1 MVHEGFMPH
10 GYCYLWLPDL
20 VLLHTI
26 SDSIIVLSY
35 YSIPVG
41 LTVLIRKRR
50 DLSFDYIFAL
60 FAIFIFACGTT
71 HVLQIWNIWHNNYY
85 LEGMVKAVTAA
96 ASLLTAVIL
105 WPLLPKVITLPS
117 PTQMAA
123 ATQLL
128 REEIERRQESEHQL
142 YVLNQ
147 ELEQRVA
154 LRTRELQQS
163 KDALEHEVQQR
174 INVEQR
180 LLEIFEATPN
190 GLLVINSDGI
200 IDRANHQAEM
210 IFGYA
215 RGELDGLAIESL
227 VPLKYRGHHVGDRQQ
242 YVQSPSKR
250 AMGAG
255 RDLFG
260 QRKNG
265 SEVPLE
271 IGLNPISPHAGSEII
286 ASVVDVSY
294 RKRAEQ
300 QIRAKA
306 DALMRN
312 NEELQQ
318 FAFIASH
325 DLREPL
331 RKILSFSNL
340 LTTGRYG
347 NFDDKGSEFITY
359 ITDAANRMQELLD
372 SLLSYSRVTSKA
384 RPFRQVNL
392 NTVMASVLD
401 DMQLAINDKSATI
414 ECSALTTLD
423 ADEVQ
428 LRQLFQNLLSN
439 SLKYSRPNVSPLI
452 RIIGEMAAPDSYL
465 ITFTDNGIGFE
476 QQYASQIFEVFKRL
490 HGRGAYPGTGM
501 GLAIV
506 RKIVDRHGGRITAHG
521 NPGLGSSF
529 EILLP
534 LHQENVQDERDAPD
548 TAVDGRG

>member
-1 MVHEGFMPH
+1 MVHDSFMPH
-10 GYCYLWLPDL
+10 GYCYQWLPDL
-20 VLLHTI
+20 LLLHII

-35 YSIPVG
+35 YSIPIV

-50 DLSFDYIFAL
+50 DLSFDYMFAL
-60 FAIFIFACGTT
+60 FAIFIFACGTS
-71 HVLQIWNIWHNNYY
+71 HVLQIWNIWHSNYY
-85 LEGMVKAVTAA
+85 VEGMVKAVTAIS
-96 ASLLTAVIL
+96 SLLTAVIM
-105 WPLLPKVITLPS
+105 WPLLPKVIMLPS

-128 REEIERRQESEHQL
+128 REEIERRQKSEHEL
-142 YVLNQ
+142 FLLNH

-154 LRTRELQQS
+154 DRTRELQQS
-163 KDALEHEVQQR
+163 KDALEHEVQNR
-174 INVEQR
+174 TAVEQR
-180 LLEIFEATPN
+180 LLQIFESTPN
-190 GLLVINSDGI
+190 GLLVINNGGSI
-200 IDRANHQAEM
+200 EKANAQAEA

-215 RGELDGLAIESL
+215 HGEMLGLTIESL
-227 VPLKYRGHHVGDRQQ
+227 VPLKYRGHHAGNRQQ
-242 YVQSPSKR
+242 YVQAPERR

-260 QRKNG
+260 LRKNG

-271 IGLNPISPHAGSEII
+271 IGLNPISPGAGSEII

-306 DALMRN
+306 DAVMRN

-331 RKILSFSNL
+331 RKVLAFSNL

-347 NFDDKGSEFITY
+347 NFDDKGNEFITY
-359 ITDAANRMQELLD
+359 ITDAANRMQDLLD

-384 RPFRQVNL
+384 RPFKQVDL
-392 NTVMASVLD
+392 NAVMASVLD
-401 DMQLAINDKSATI
+401 DLQLAINDKTAQV
-414 ECSALTTLD
+414 ECTPLATLD

-428 LRQLFQNLLSN
+428 MRQLFQNLVSN
-439 SLKYSRPNVSPLI
+439 SLKYSRDDVKPLI
-452 RIIGEMAAPDSYL
+452 RIIGEVVAPDNYL

-490 HGRGAYPGTGM
+490 HGRGNYPGTGM
-501 GLAIV
+501 GLAIA

-521 NPGLGSSF
+521 TPGVGSSF

-534 LHQENVQDERDAPD
+534 LHQERTGDEYEPPD
-548 TAVDGRG
+548 TAIDG

>member
-1 MVHEGFMPH
+1 MPMMHEGFMPH

-20 VLLHTI
+20 VLLHTV

-35 YSIPVG
+35 YSIPIG
-41 LTVLIRKRR
+41 LTVLLRKRR
-50 DLSFDYIFAL
+50 DLSFDYMFAL

-71 HVLQIWNIWHNNYY
+71 HVLQIWNIWHSNYY
-85 LEGMVKAVTAA
+85 LEGMVKAVTAT
-96 ASLLTAVIL
+96 ASLLTAVIM
-105 WPLLPKVITLPS
+105 WPLLPKIISLPS

-128 REEIERRQESEHQL
+128 REEIERRQRSEHQL
-142 YVLNQ
+142 FLLNH
-147 ELEQRVA
+147 ELEQRVDE
-154 LRTRELQQS
+154 RTRELQQS
-163 KDALEHEVQQR
+163 KDALEREVQQR
-174 INVEQR
+174 AAIEQR
-180 LLEIFEATPN
+180 LLQIFESTPN
-190 GLLVINSDGI
+190 GLLVISSNGSI
-200 IDRANHQAEM
+200 EKANAQAEA

-215 RGELDGLAIESL
+215 PGELLGLTIETL
-227 VPLKYRGHHVGDRQQ
+227 VPLKYRGHHGGNRQNYIQ
-242 YVQSPSKR
+242 APERR

-265 SEVPLE
+265 TEVPLE
-271 IGLNPISPHAGSEII
+271 IGLNPISPQTGSEII

-306 DALMRN
+306 DAVMRN

-331 RKILSFSNL
+331 RKVLAFSNL

-347 NFDDKGSEFITY
+347 NFDDKGNEFISY
-359 ITDAANRMQELLD
+359 ITDAANRMQDLLD

-384 RPFRQVNL
+384 RPFTQVDL
-392 NTVMASVLD
+392 NKVIASVLD
-401 DMQLAINDKSATI
+401 DLQLAINDKSAQV
-414 ECSALTTLD
+414 ECTPLATLD
-423 ADEVQ
+423 ADDVQ
-428 LRQLFQNLLSN
+428 MRQLFQNLVSN
-439 SLKYSRPNVSPLI
+439 SIKYSRDGVTPLI
-452 RIIGEMAAPDSYL
+452 RIVGEMVAPDNYL

-490 HGRGAYPGTGM
+490 HGRGSYPGTGM
-501 GLAIV
+501 GLAIA
-506 RKIVDRHGGRITAHG
+506 RKIVDRHNGRIIAHG
-521 NPGLGSSF
+521 TPGVGSSF

-534 LHQENVQDERDAPD
+534 LHQEKTGDEYDPPD
-548 TAVDGRG
+548 TAIDG

>member
-1 MVHEGFMPH
+1 MVTEGFMPH
-10 GYCYLWLPDL
+10 GHCYLWQPDL
-20 VLLHTI
+20 LMLHTI
-26 SDSIIVLSY
+26 SDAVIVLSY
-35 YSIPVG
+35 YSIPIG
-41 LTVLIRKRR
+41 LTVLINKRR
-50 DLSFDYIFAL
+50 DLSFDYMFAL

-71 HVLQIWNIWHNNYY
+71 HVLQIWNIWHSNYY
-85 LEGMVKAVTAA
+85 LEGMIKAVTAA

-105 WPLLPKVITLPS
+105 WPLLPRVISLPS

-128 REEIERRQESEHQL
+128 REEVERRQQSEHQL
-142 YVLNQ
+142 FVLNQ
-147 ELEQRVA
+147 ELEQRVS
-154 LRTRELQQS
+154 LRTKELQQS
-163 KDALEHEVQQR
+163 KDKLEHEVQQR
-174 INVEQR
+174 IDVEQR
-180 LLEIFEATPN
+180 LLEIIEATPN
-190 GLLVINSDGI
+190 GLLVINSNGI
-200 IDRANHQAEM
+200 VERANHQAEN

-215 RGELDGLAIESL
+215 RGELHGLAIESL
-227 VPLKYRGHHVGDRQQ
+227 VPSKYRGHHVGDRQR
-242 YVQSPSKR
+242 YTEAPAKR

-265 SEVPLE
+265 TEVPLE
-271 IGLNPISPHAGSEII
+271 IGLNPISQRAGSEII

-294 RKRAEQ
+294 RKRAEH

-384 RPFRQVNL
+384 RPFKQVDL
-392 NTVMASVLD
+392 NAVVASVLD
-401 DMQLAINDKSATI
+401 DMQLVINEKSAKV
-414 ECSALTTLD
+414 ECKTLATLD
-423 ADEVQ
+423 ADGVQ

-439 SLKYSRPNVSPLI
+439 SLKYSRAGVSPLVCI
-452 RIIGEMAAPDSYL
+452 AGEPAAPDSYR

-506 RKIVDRHGGRITAHG
+506 RKIVDRHGGSILAYG
-521 NPGLGSSF
+521 NPGIGSSF

-534 LHQENVQDERDAPD
+534 LHQENTLDEYDKPD
-548 TAVDGRG
+548 SVVDG

>member
-1 MVHEGFMPH
+1 MIHEGFMPH
-10 GYCYLWLPDL
+10 GHCYLWLPDL

-35 YSIPVG
+35 YSIPIG

-50 DLSFDYIFAL
+50 DLSFDYMFAL

-71 HVLQIWNIWHNNYY
+71 HVLQIWNIWHSDYY
-85 LEGMVKAVTAA
+85 VEGIMKAVTAA

-105 WPLLPKVITLPS
+105 WPLLPKVISLPS

-128 REEIERRQESEHQL
+128 REEIERRQQSEHQL
-142 YVLNQ
+142 YVLNH

-154 LRTRELQQS
+154 DRTSELQQS
-163 KDALEHEVQQR
+163 KDALEREVQQR
-174 INVEQR
+174 IAIEQR
-180 LLEIFEATPN
+180 LLEIFESTPN
-190 GLLVINSDGI
+190 GLMVINSEGTI
-200 IDRANHQAEM
+200 EKANTQAET
-210 IFGYA
+210 IFGYD
-215 RGELDGLAIESL
+215 RGELAGMMIESL

-242 YVQSPSKR
+242 YVQAPQKR

-265 SEVPLE
+265 GEVPLE
-271 IGLNPISPHAGSEII
+271 IGLNPISPQAGSEII

-306 DALMRN
+306 DALLRN
-312 NEELQQ
+312 NKELQQ

-331 RKILSFSNL
+331 RKVLAFSNL

-347 NFDDKGSEFITY
+347 SFDDKGNEFISY
-359 ITDAANRMQELLD
+359 ITDAANRMQDLLD

-384 RPFRQVNL
+384 RPFKQVNL
-392 NTVMASVLD
+392 NTVIASVLD
-401 DMQLAINDKSATI
+401 DMQLAINDKSAKV
-414 ECSALTTLD
+414 ECATLATLD
-423 ADEVQ
+423 ADDVQ

-439 SLKYSRPNVSPLI
+439 SLKYSHPDAAPLI
-452 RIIGEMAAPDSYL
+452 KIVGEPAAADSYL
-465 ITFTDNGIGFE
+465 ITFTDNGIGFD

-490 HGRGAYPGTGM
+490 HGRGTYPGTGM

-521 NPGLGSSF
+521 ESGVGSRF

-534 LHQENVQDERDAPD
+534 LHQENINDEYDAPD
-548 TAVDGRG
+548 SDVDG